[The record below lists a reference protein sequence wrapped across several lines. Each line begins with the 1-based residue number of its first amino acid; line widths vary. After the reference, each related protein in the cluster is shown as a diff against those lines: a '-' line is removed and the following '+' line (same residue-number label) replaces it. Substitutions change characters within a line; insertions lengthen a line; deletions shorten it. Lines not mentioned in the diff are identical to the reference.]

1 MKPFIVDQI
10 PLLRSAKNS
19 KSNILVEGANGVL
32 LDIDHGTYP
41 FCTSSN
47 TGLGGVLTGLTL
59 GWSTVKEVIG
69 VVKAYTTR
77 VGSGIFP
84 TEQLNETGEK
94 LQSIGREFGVTT
106 GMLDEKVAR
115 FYVLILPGR
124 RRRCGWLDLVM
135 VKYSA
140 EVNDYTAINLT
151 KLGRLEIY
159 H

>member
-1 MKPFIVDQI
+1 MKPFVVDQI

-19 KSNILVEGANGVL
+19 KSSILVEGANGVL

-59 GWSTVKEVIG
+59 GWSTIKEVIG

-84 TEQLNETGEK
+84 TEQLNEIGEK
-94 LQSIGREFGVTT
+94 LQSIGREYGVTT
-106 GMLDEKVAR
+106 GMLDEKVAQL
-115 FYVLILPGR
+115 YVLILLGR

-151 KLGRLEIY
+151 KLGRLQIY

>member
-1 MKPFIVDQI
+1 MKPFVVDQI
-10 PLLRSAKNS
+10 PLLRSAKDL
-19 KSNILVEGANGVL
+19 KSIVLVEGANGVL

-47 TGLGGVLTGLTL
+47 TGLGGILTGLTL
-59 GWSTVKEVIG
+59 GWSAVKEVIG

-84 TEQLNETGEK
+84 TEQLNEIGEK
-94 LQSIGREFGVTT
+94 LQSIGREYGVTT
-106 GMLDEKVAR
+106 GMLEEKVAPWNI
-115 FYVLILPGR
+115 LIFSGR

-151 KLGRLEIY
+151 KLGRLEIFP
-159 H
+159 